1 MLFVNYY
8 NYHEK
13 YCSGN
18 RIVCT
23 NRICFH
29 AKFFL
34 SYFLFNSTHT
44 ALLAM
49 NNVTKQQQ
57 KKFCIQTYISY
68 LAEKLIL
75 DFCGSISHP
84 FIKAREKHLSQPWH
98 THLRSDH
105 LTVCERASQNSIL
118 LLISL
123 KRNWFL

>member
-8 NYHEK
+8 YYHAK
-13 YCSGN
+13 CCSGN

-57 KKFCIQTYISY
+57 KKFCIQSYISY